1 MKTIK
6 RWLMIL
12 LAIVAISLTTIPN
25 SFAEPIRGQTASD
38 RTSSFVGTDDNDD
51 DYDAVMDNSNED
63 EYQYL
68 ISIIIWLTKTI
79 SVFGGLI
86 FIVIAF
92 KNMVLYTEVGA
103 QGKHEVKNKMIF
115 GLIIG
120 VLMLNITSTVDSVV
134 KTFNS
139 ESKGACYITN
149 EDAFE
154 DWKIGKN
161 KDMCWSVASSQISGP
176 TFDKVKSMIDSQHS
190 GELEGNLKNVIS
202 GLQMVGFLFF
212 VNALFALHKIST
224 GSGQRS
230 FIGVMGQ
237 LCAST
242 LIVDLVHTIVIVQGT
257 MTKLG
262 LQV

>member
-1 MKTIK
+1 
-6 RWLMIL
+6 MIL
-12 LAIVAISLTTIPN
+12 FAIVAISITTAPI
-25 SFAEPIRGQTASD
+25 SYAEPITGQTASD

-51 DYDAVMDNSNED
+51 AYDAEIDNPNGD
-63 EYQYL
+63 EYQNL

-103 QGKHEVKNKMIF
+103 GSKHDVKNKMIF

-120 VLMLNITSTVDSVV
+120 VLMLNITSTVDSAV

-149 EDAFE
+149 EDTLE

-176 TFDKVKSMIDSQHS
+176 TFDKVKSMIDSQNA
-190 GELEGNLKNVIS
+190 GGLEGNLKNIIS

-212 VNALFALHKIST
+212 VNALFALHKMAT

-242 LIVDLVHTIVIVQGT
+242 LIVDLVHTIATVQAT
-257 MTKLG
+257 MKILG
-262 LQV
+262 LEV

>member
-6 RWLMIL
+6 RWLML
-12 LAIVAISLTTIPN
+12 FSAIIAITLTTVPL
-25 SFAEPIRGQTASD
+25 SYAEPITGESISEH
-38 RTSSFVGTDDNDD
+38 SSGFVGVDDNDD
-51 DYDAVMDNSNED
+51 AYDADVDNPNGD
-63 EYQYL
+63 KYQNL

-86 FIVIAF
+86 FVVIAF

-103 QGKHEVKNKMIF
+103 GSKHDVKNKMIF

-120 VLMLNITSTVDSVV
+120 VLMLNITSTVDSAV

-149 EDAFE
+149 EDTLE

-176 TFDKVKSMIDSQHS
+176 TFDKVKSMIDSQNA
-190 GELEGNLKNVIS
+190 GGLEGNLKNIIS

-212 VNALFALHKIST
+212 VNALFALHKMAT

-242 LIVDLVHTIVIVQGT
+242 LIVDLVHTFATVQAT
-257 MTKLG
+257 MKLLG
-262 LQV
+262 LEV

>member
-12 LAIVAISLTTIPN
+12 LAITCISITTIPI
-25 SFAEPIRGQTASD
+25 SYAEPITGQTASD
-38 RTSSFVGTDDNDD
+38 STSSFVGTDDNDD
-51 DYDAVMDNSNED
+51 AYDADVDNPNGD
-63 EYQYL
+63 EYQNL

-103 QGKHEVKNKMIF
+103 EGKHAVKNKMIF

-149 EDAFE
+149 EDALE

-176 TFDKVKSMIDSQHS
+176 TFDKVKSMIDSQNA
-190 GELEGNLKNVIS
+190 GGLEGNLKNIIS

-212 VNALFALHKIST
+212 VNALFALHKMAT

-242 LIVDLVHTIVIVQGT
+242 LIVDLVHTIATVQAT
-257 MTKLG
+257 MKILG
-262 LQV
+262 LEV